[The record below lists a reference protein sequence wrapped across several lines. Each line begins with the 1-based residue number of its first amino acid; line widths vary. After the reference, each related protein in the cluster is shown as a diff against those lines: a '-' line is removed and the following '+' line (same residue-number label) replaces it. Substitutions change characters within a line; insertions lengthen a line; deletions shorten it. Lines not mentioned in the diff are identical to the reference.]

1 MPANLLLKY
10 EDKQTILQE
19 NSIPSRLKAADPDEA
34 GM

>member
-19 NSIPSRLKAADPDEA
+19 IQSPA
-34 GM
+34 GWKSSCL